1 MNASQMTYNMVESQQ
16 AVRDMAKEFGQ
27 KEIAPVAAKLDR
39 REEEFP
45 LDLFKKMAKA
55 GFMAYPLAKEYG
67 GLKKSKIEYATLIE
81 EISWFDAPSALI
93 MAVDNLASYPIETF
107 GSEEHKK
114 KYLPKMASGEII
126 GAFGLT
132 EPNAGSDAAN
142 QQTTAK
148 VDGDFFVINGEKIF
162 IMHGDVADLVV
173 LFCKI
178 VQEGEKDK
186 VSAILLE
193 KGTPGFSS
201 EKLKWKMG
209 MRTATT
215 GRLKLE
221 NVKVPRSNLL
231 GEAGKGFKMALK
243 TLDGARIG
251 VAAQAVGLAQRA
263 FDESVKYAK
272 TREQFGAPI
281 AKLQAIQW
289 MIADMSTRLEA
300 ARLLTY
306 KAALME
312 DKGERVGLAAAQAK
326 LFASEAA
333 NFCVNKAMQ
342 IHGGYGYIGEFSEI
356 EKLYRDQRVT
366 EIYEGTSEVQRL
378 VIAASYL
385 R

>member
-1 MNASQMTYNMVESQQ
+1 MTYNMVESQQ

-27 KEIAPVAAKLDR
+27 KEIAPVAVELDR

-55 GFMAYPLAKEYG
+55 GFMAYPMAKEYG
-67 GLKKSKIEYATLIE
+67 GLAKSKIEYVTLIE

-107 GSEEHKK
+107 GSDEHKK

-148 VDGDFFVINGEKIF
+148 VNGDFFVINGEKIF

-178 VQEGEKDK
+178 VEEGEKDK

-201 EKLKWKMG
+201 EKLKFKMG

-221 NVKVPRSNLL
+221 NVKVPRSHLL

-251 VAAQAVGLAQRA
+251 VAAQALGLAQRA

-289 MIADMSTRLEA
+289 MIADMSIRLEA
-300 ARLLTY
+300 ARALTY
-306 KAALME
+306 KAAMME
-312 DKGERVGLAAAQAK
+312 DRGEPINLVAAQAK
-326 LFASEAA
+326 LFASETA

>member
-1 MNASQMTYNMVESQQ
+1 MTYNMVESQQ
-16 AVRDMAKEFGQ
+16 AVRDMAKKFGQ

-45 LDLFKKMAKA
+45 LDLFKKMARA
-55 GFMAYPLAKEYG
+55 GFMAYPMAKEYG
-67 GLKKSKIEYATLIE
+67 GLAKSKIEYVTLIE
-81 EISWFDAPSALI
+81 EISWFDAASALI

-148 VDGDFFVINGEKIF
+148 VDGDFFLINGEKIF

-178 VQEGEKDK
+178 VEDGEKDK

-201 EKLKWKMG
+201 EKLKFKMG

-231 GEAGKGFKMALK
+231 GEEGKGFKMALK

-251 VAAQAVGLAQRA
+251 VAAQALGLAQRA

-289 MIADMSTRLEA
+289 MIADMSARLEA

-312 DKGERVGLAAAQAK
+312 DKGERVTLAAAQAK
-326 LFASEAA
+326 LFASETA

>member
-1 MNASQMTYNMVESQQ
+1 MAYNMVESQQ
-16 AVRDMAKEFGQ
+16 VVRDMAREFGQ

-67 GLKKSKIEYATLIE
+67 GLAKSKIEYVTLIE
-81 EISWFDAPSALI
+81 EISWFDAASALI

-142 QQTTAK
+142 QQTTAR
-148 VDGDFFVINGEKIF
+148 VEGDSFVINGEKIF
-162 IMHGDVADLVV
+162 IMHGDVADMVV
-173 LFCKI
+173 LFAKI
-178 VQEGEKDK
+178 VEEGEKDK

-251 VAAQAVGLAQRA
+251 VAAQALGLAQRA

-289 MIADMSTRLEA
+289 MIADMSARLEA

-312 DKGERVGLAAAQAK
+312 DKEERVTLAAAQAK
-326 LFASEAA
+326 LFASETA

>member
-1 MNASQMTYNMVESQQ
+1 MTYNVAESQQ
-16 AVRDMAKEFGQ
+16 AVRDMAKQFG
-27 KEIAPVAAKLDR
+27 KTEIEPIAAELDR

-67 GLKKSKIEYATLIE
+67 GGAKSKIEYVTLIE
-81 EISWFDAPSALI
+81 EISWFDAAAALI

-114 KYLPKMASGEII
+114 KYLPRMASGELI

-132 EPNAGSDAAN
+132 EPDAGSDAAN

-148 VDGDFFVINGEKIF
+148 VEGDSFVINGEKIF

-173 LFCKI
+173 LFAKI
-178 VQEGEKDK
+178 VEEGEKDK

-221 NVKVPRSNLL
+221 NVRVPRSNLL

-251 VAAQAVGLAQRA
+251 VAAQAVGLAQRS
-263 FDESVKYAK
+263 FDESV
-272 TREQFGAPI
+272 FGAPI

-289 MIADMSTRLEA
+289 MIADMSARLEA

-306 KAALME
+306 KAAQIE

-326 LFASEAA
+326 LYASEAA
-333 NFCVNKAMQ
+333 GFCVNKAMQ
-342 IHGGYGYIGEFSEI
+342 IHGGYGYIGEFSQI

-378 VIAASYL
+378 VIAANYL

>member
-1 MNASQMTYNMVESQQ
+1 MAYNMVESQQ

-67 GLKKSKIEYATLIE
+67 GLAKSKIEYVTLIE
-81 EISWFDAPSALI
+81 EISWFDAASALI

-148 VDGDFFVINGEKIF
+148 VDGDSFVINGEKIF

-178 VQEGEKDK
+178 VEEGEKDK

-201 EKLKWKMG
+201 EKLKFKMG

-231 GEAGKGFKMALK
+231 GEEGKGFKMALK

-251 VAAQAVGLAQRA
+251 VAAQALGLAQRA

-272 TREQFGAPI
+272 TREQFGGPI

-289 MIADMSTRLEA
+289 MIADMSARLEA

-312 DKGERVGLAAAQAK
+312 DKGERVTLAAAQAK
-326 LFASEAA
+326 LFASETA

-378 VIAASYL
+378 VIAANYL

>member
-1 MNASQMTYNMVESQQ
+1 MTYNMVDTQQ
-16 AVRDMAKEFGQ
+16 AVRDMSREFGQ
-27 KEIAPVAAKLDR
+27 KEIAPVAAELDR

-45 LDLFKKMAKA
+45 RDLFKKMAKA
-55 GFMAYPLAKEYG
+55 GFMAYPMAKEYG
-67 GLKKSKIEYATLIE
+67 GLAKSKIEYVTLIE
-81 EISWFDAPSALI
+81 EISWFDAATALI

-107 GSEEHKK
+107 GSDEQKK

-148 VDGDFFVINGEKIF
+148 IDGDFFVVNGEKIF

-193 KGTPGFSS
+193 RGTPGFSS

-251 VAAQAVGLAQRA
+251 VAAQALGLAQRA

-289 MIADMSTRLEA
+289 MISDMSIRLEA
-300 ARLLTY
+300 ARLMTY

-312 DKGERVGLAAAQAK
+312 DKGEPVNLVAAQAK
-326 LFASEAA
+326 LFASETA

-342 IHGGYGYIGEFSEI
+342 IHGGYGYIGEFSQI

-378 VIAASYL
+378 VISANYL

>member
-1 MNASQMTYNMVESQQ
+1 MTYNMDGSQQ
-16 AVRDMAKEFGQ
+16 KVRDMAKEFGQ
-27 KEIAPVAAKLDR
+27 KEIASVSVELDR
-39 REEEFP
+39 RGEEFP
-45 LDLFKKMAKA
+45 RDLFKKMAKA
-55 GFMAYPLAKEYG
+55 GFMAYPMAKEYG
-67 GLKKSKIEYATLIE
+67 GLAKSKIEYVTLIE
-81 EISWFDAPSALI
+81 EISWFDAATALI

-107 GSEEHKK
+107 GSEEQKK
-114 KYLPKMASGEII
+114 KYLPQMASGEII

-142 QQTTAK
+142 QKTTAEL
-148 VDGDFFVINGEKIF
+148 DGDSFVINGEKIF

-193 KGTPGFSS
+193 RDTPGFSS

-221 NVKVPRSNLL
+221 NVRVPKSNLL
-231 GEAGKGFKMALK
+231 GQAGKGFKMALK

-272 TREQFGAPI
+272 SREQFGAPI

-289 MIADMSTRLEA
+289 MIADMSARLEA

-312 DKGERVGLAAAQAK
+312 DKGEPVNLAAAQAK
-326 LFASEAA
+326 LFASETA

-378 VIAASYL
+378 VIAANYL